1 METDRQSTRKTVD
14 YEKATH
20 KRESM
25 RANKEQSNSDSL
37 ATRGMQM

>member
-1 METDRQSTRKTVD
+1 METDIQSTRKTVD

-25 RANKEQSNSDSL
+25 RANKEQTIRLRFISN
-37 ATRGMQM
+37 